1 MTKHLLKNLE
11 YLEGQL
17 KGKRVSLFL
26 DYDGTLA
33 PIVGR
38 PERARLSYE
47 VKELL
52 RAVASLYPT
61 VIISGRGLDDLI
73 ERVSLKG
80 VVYAGNHGIE
90 VRSEEFTMLFDTG
103 RVARE
108 ELKRLKSL
116 YLELA
121 KKFRGVVVEDKGATL
136 SVHFRLLDAR
146 EVKSFSGKFRETTGP
161 SVEKGLVRVTEG
173 KKVFEV
179 RPPVLWHK
187 GKAVEW
193 ILKRRGFSAT
203 CPIYAGDDETD
214 RDAFGAVKGK
224 GFSVFVGG
232 TDKGADFHLEGQD
245 EMKHFLKWLKEFG
258 KGPGT

>member
-1 MTKHLLKNLE
+1 MSKHLLKNLE
-11 YLEGQL
+11 YLGGL
-17 KGKRVSLFL
+17 VKGKRVSLFL
-26 DYDGTLA
+26 DYDGTLT

-38 PERARLSYE
+38 PERAWLSYE

-52 RAVASLYPT
+52 RAVARLYPT

-103 RVARE
+103 RGAKE

-116 YLELA
+116 YRELP
-121 KKFRGVVVEDKGATL
+121 KKFGGVIVEDKGVTL

-146 EVKSFSGKFRETTGP
+146 QVKTFSKTFREITAP
-161 SVEKGLVRVTEG
+161 SVKKGLVRVTEG
-173 KKVFEV
+173 KLVFEV
-179 RPPVLWHK
+179 RPPALWHK

-193 ILKRRGFSAT
+193 ILKRKGFDST
-203 CPIYAGDDETD
+203 CPIYVGDDETD

-224 GFSVFVGG
+224 GFSVFVGSSN
-232 TDKGADFHLEGQD
+232 KGADFYLKAQD
-245 EMKHFLKWLKEFG
+245 EMKHFLNWLREFG
-258 KGPGT
+258 KGPVT